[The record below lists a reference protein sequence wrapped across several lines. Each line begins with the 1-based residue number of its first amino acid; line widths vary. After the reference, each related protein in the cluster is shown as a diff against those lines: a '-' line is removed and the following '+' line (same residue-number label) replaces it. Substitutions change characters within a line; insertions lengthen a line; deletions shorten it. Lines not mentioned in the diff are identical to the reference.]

1 MNDAQ
6 WEESEQDSEP
16 TNSDAIEPS
25 LLAHVMAQQSRA
37 EAVQDRLLTEQSR
50 LISRL
55 SWFLLTTSILGQGNL
70 IASDLTQK
78 IDQMQEAIV
87 KIERMRQ

>member
-1 MNDAQ
+1 
-6 WEESEQDSEP
+6 
-16 TNSDAIEPS
+16 
-25 LLAHVMAQQSRA
+25 
-37 EAVQDRLLTEQSR
+37 

-87 KIERMRQ
+87 KIERIRQ